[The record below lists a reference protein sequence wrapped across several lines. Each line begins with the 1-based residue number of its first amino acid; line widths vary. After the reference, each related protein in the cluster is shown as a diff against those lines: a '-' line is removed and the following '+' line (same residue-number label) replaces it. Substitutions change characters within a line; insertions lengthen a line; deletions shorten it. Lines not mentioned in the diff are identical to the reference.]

1 MGEVVENYG
10 DEPGDRSRLAGLKPL
25 GIQKPFLPHQPLG
38 QKPFQAQFLTPIA
51 RESLTVLS
59 WSDRFAPGE
68 EEGKHLNFEKRPN
81 PPAPFPTREGGER
94 DLFSLSL
101 SQEEGE
107 HLKNEKRP
115 NPPAPFPKREGG
127 ERGQFPPPLLGEGGR
142 GERSDRVLDEIAIAA
157 RSGQTLGQWNSI
169 GDRST
174 QRTPPSNPSFQ
185 LPLTLSLEEIPP
197 NFAELSALTPFASPP
212 LDLGIAATT
221 ESMPTTWGNLEDLLT
236 QTAQIDT
243 EAEFVLTPWGVQ
255 RDSPPEPPSDR
266 SPVPPQNPPDYSD
279 PRSREVTITAPG
291 YGPTPEPE
299 NLEILARKVYDLIKQ
314 RLTIDRERN
323 GGRYSRRSPW

>member
-1 MGEVVENYG
+1 MVEAVENYG
-10 DEPGDRSRLAGLKPL
+10 EEPGDRSCLAGFKPL

-38 QKPFQAQFLTPIA
+38 QKPFEAQFLTPIA
-51 RESLTVLS
+51 RESLTSFELEPAIAYLAS
-59 WSDRFAPGE
+59 GE
-68 EEGKHLNFEKRPN
+68 EEGESLNFEKIPN
-81 PPAPFPTREGGER
+81 PPAPFPKREGGER
-94 DLFSLSL
+94 DVFPPPLR
-101 SQEEGE
+101 E
-107 HLKNEKRP
+107 EKRP

-127 ERGQFPPPLLGEGGR
+127 ERDVFPPPLLGEGGR
-142 GERSDRVLDEIAIAA
+142 GERSDWVLDKIAIATQA
-157 RSGQTLGQWNSI
+157 GQTLGQWHSI

-174 QRTPPSNPSFQ
+174 QRTPPSNSSFQ
-185 LPLTLSLEEIPP
+185 LPLTLSVEEIAP
-197 NFAELSALTPFASPP
+197 NFSEQSALTPFASPP
-212 LDLGIAATT
+212 LDLGIATTT
-221 ESMPTTWGNLEDLLT
+221 ESMPTTWANLEDLLT

-243 EAEFVLTPWGVQ
+243 EGEFVLTPWGVQ
-255 RDSPPEPPSDR
+255 RDSPPEPQGDR
-266 SPVPPQNPPDYSD
+266 SPVPAQHPPDYPD